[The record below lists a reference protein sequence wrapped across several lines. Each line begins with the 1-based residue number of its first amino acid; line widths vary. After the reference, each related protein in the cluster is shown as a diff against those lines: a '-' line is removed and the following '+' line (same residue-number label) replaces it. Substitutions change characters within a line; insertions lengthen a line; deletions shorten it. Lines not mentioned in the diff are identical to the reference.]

1 MVDVSGVCLVCVFR
15 VLSPRETC
23 STARS
28 RPKMPNRRT
37 KLYANGRE
45 GNKYDGTWTWPG
57 KPGLTFFDTSADVT
71 VTGGVPV
78 ENGGILLSTSTIQCV
93 MKKTRYDAS
102 HALKSPKPTG
112 AHMLKVI
119 ARMRKAPLAPT
130 STHSRARAASAR
142 ARACD
147 DVLE

>member
-1 MVDVSGVCLVCVFR
+1 MFLTRMPHNGAPLPGLLGIADLATLGCVDILETMALPAV
-15 VLSPRETC
+15 PRC
-23 STARS
+23 
-28 RPKMPNRRT
+28 
-37 KLYANGRE
+37 
-45 GNKYDGTWTWPG
+45 
-57 KPGLTFFDTSADVT
+57 LTFFDTSADVT

-130 STHSRARAASAR
+130 SAHSRARAASAR
-142 ARACD
+142 ARQG
-147 DVLE
+147 VR